1 MNLKDWEDVSALLGR
16 EPRCGFEV
24 VVRNAAGAPRV
35 IRNDPLLYDGT
46 PMPTRYWLVDHED
59 CLQVARLESE
69 GGVKQ
74 AEAAVDAQALALAHT
89 RYAADRDAALPS
101 GYDGLRPSGGVGGCR
116 KGVKCL
122 HAHYAWLLAGG
133 DDPVGKWMLTKLEE
147 DTTRLRESQ
156 PDVFAAIDCGTHSTR
171 LLIATAEGKE
181 LKRSITI
188 TNLGEGLADSGVLLE
203 PAMLRTQEC
212 LADYK
217 QAMKDY
223 QVGDFRIV
231 ATSAARDAHN
241 RDEFFARI
249 ADVMDRPPRL
259 LSGEE
264 EARTAFA
271 GAISALDTEEGPYL
285 VCDIGG
291 GSTEFA
297 YGSQQCEAVFS
308 ADMGS
313 SRLTQQFIQH
323 DPALPEELS
332 ACISVVQ
339 LHLDDLVGA
348 VPAAADA
355 KQLVGLAGT
364 VTTAAAVELGL
375 IDYDPEIVHHF
386 RLTKAAAEDV
396 FRTLATE
403 DREQRLSN
411 PGLHPGR
418 ADVIVGGLCIL
429 VKVMRYLDFEECLVS
444 EADLLDGLVAGLI
457 AEMRQKRET
466 SP

>member
-1 MNLKDWEDVSALLGR
+1 MPPEHAPVPEPESA
-16 EPRCGFEV
+16 
-24 VVRNAAGAPRV
+24 
-35 IRNDPLLYDGT
+35 
-46 PMPTRYWLVDHED
+46 
-59 CLQVARLESE
+59 
-69 GGVKQ
+69 Q
-74 AEAAVDAQALALAHT
+74 ASEAAF
-89 RYAADRDAALPS
+89 AAL
-101 GYDGLRPSGGVGGCR
+101 
-116 KGVKCL
+116 
-122 HAHYAWLLAGG
+122 
-133 DDPVGKWMLTKLEE
+133 
-147 DTTRLRESQ
+147 
-156 PDVFAAIDCGTHSTR
+156 DCGTHSTR
-171 LLIATAEGKE
+171 LLIATSEGTE
-181 LKRSITI
+181 LKRSVTI

-212 LADYK
+212 LASYK
-217 QAMKDY
+217 QAMKEHE
-223 QVGDFRIV
+223 VGDFRIV
-231 ATSAARDAHN
+231 ATSAARDARN

-249 ADVMDRPPRL
+249 ADVMGRPPRL

-271 GAISALDTEEGPYL
+271 GATSALGPEEGPYL

-339 LHLDDLVGA
+339 LHLDDLLAA
-348 VPAAADA
+348 VPQAGDA

-364 VTTAAAVELGL
+364 VTTAAAVEIGL
-375 IDYDPEIVHHF
+375 MDYDPEMVHHF

-429 VKVMRYLDFEECLVS
+429 VKVMRHLDFEECLVS
-444 EADLLDGLVAGLI
+444 EADLLDGLIAGLI
-457 AEMRQKRET
+457 AETRQAREN
-466 SP
+466 